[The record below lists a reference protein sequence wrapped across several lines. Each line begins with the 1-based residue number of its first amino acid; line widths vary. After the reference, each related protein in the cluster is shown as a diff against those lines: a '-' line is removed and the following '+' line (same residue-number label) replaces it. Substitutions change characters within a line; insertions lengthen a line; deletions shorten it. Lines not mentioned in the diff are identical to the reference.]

1 MPQIVDYAPA
11 WLSRPSPGASF
22 FSVAGADRTNS
33 PAKHSRNLS
42 DGNTRNETPYEGPL
56 RILARRGNEVFVVV
70 DNQIRWAKLTSLKD
84 EWHQEVR
91 KNRRDASRGREAEK
105 NEDKSRSPSPDK
117 GKGKAG
123 DETTEAERGPQ
134 YRVG

>member
-22 FSVAGADRTNS
+22 FSPSGADKAAS
-33 PAKHSRNLS
+33 PGRHARGLS
-42 DGNTRNETPYEGPL
+42 DTSARNEAPYEGPL

-84 EWHQEVR
+84 EWHREVR
-91 KNRRDASRGREAEK
+91 KKRDGSRGQEAE
-105 NEDKSRSPSPDK
+105 SDK
-117 GKGKAG
+117 GEVIAGGEDADGKGSG
-123 DETTEAERGPQ
+123 Q
-134 YRVG
+134 YKVF